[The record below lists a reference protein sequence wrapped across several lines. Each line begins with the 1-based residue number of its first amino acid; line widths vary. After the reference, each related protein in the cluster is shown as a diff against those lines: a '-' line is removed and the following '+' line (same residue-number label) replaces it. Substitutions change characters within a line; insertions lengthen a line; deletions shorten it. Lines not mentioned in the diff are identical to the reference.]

1 MASKLAATAQAVK
14 SARAQR
20 KNPAPVALSPSPR
33 DPPPCPLGA
42 AYVAL
47 TPLGQ
52 LNTSP
57 PMAQAAIPRISKNGS
72 VVG

>member
-1 MASKLAATAQAVK
+1 MASRLAATAQAVK

-33 DPPPCPLGA
+33 DPPPGPLGA
-42 AYVAL
+42 AAVVLA
-47 TPLGQ
+47 PLGQ
-52 LNTSP
+52 LSTRP
-57 PMAQAAIPRISKNGS
+57 AMAQLAIPRISRKGK